1 MKSLFKPF
9 FVNEPYQDPG
19 LLIKIFGRK
28 EYFII
33 DLGDISKLTV
43 KTILKISRVFITH
56 THIDH
61 FFGFDG
67 LLRTSLSKKEPIYI
81 YGPRGIIKNVYGK
94 ILGYTWNLITE
105 YPINIYVH
113 EICKNHITSCL
124 FSAKNKFKKVI
135 LGKQKINDCIIYED
149 EEITI
154 KAIELDHKIPV
165 LAFLLKEKKRVNV
178 RKDVLNEMKLKPGP
192 WLSELKKIII
202 NNTPLDKTTIQ
213 VPDKGPIPAL
223 DLTHKLLLI
232 KDGESIAYITD
243 ILYSKKN
250 LTKIKDHFY
259 EPDILFCEAF
269 FTSEDVVRAKER
281 CHLTARQTYE
291 ISKLIKAKKLIIFHF
306 SPRYKGKFH
315 RIYKEA
321 GLSFSNDE

>member
-1 MKSLFKPF
+1 MKSLFKAY

-28 EYFII
+28 EYFLI

-67 LLRTSLSKKEPIYI
+67 LLRTSLSKKEPIHI
-81 YGPRGIIKNVYGK
+81 YGPKGIIKNVYGK

-113 EICKNHITSCL
+113 EICKDYMTTCL

-135 LGKQKINDCIIYED
+135 LAKHIIKNSLIFED

-154 KAIELDHKIPV
+154 KAIELNHKIPV
-165 LAFLLKEKKRVNV
+165 LSFFFKEKKRVNV
-178 RKDVLNEMKLKPGP
+178 RKDILNELKLKPGP
-192 WLSELKKIII
+192 WLSELKKIVI
-202 NNTPLDKTTIQ
+202 NNNPLENISINVPERGPTPATELAK
-213 VPDKGPIPAL
+213 
-223 DLTHKLLLI
+223 KLLLI

-243 ILYSKKN
+243 IVYSKKN
-250 LTKIKDHFY
+250 LSKIIEHFQS
-259 EPDILFCEAF
+259 PDILFCEAF
-269 FTSEDVVRAKER
+269 FTSEDEIRAKER
-281 CHLTARQTYE
+281 YHLTAKQARK
-291 ISKLIKAKKLIIFHF
+291 ISELIKAKKLIIFHF
-306 SPRYKGKFH
+306 SPRYKGNFSK
-315 RIYKEA
+315 IYNEA
-321 GLSFSNDE
+321 GLK